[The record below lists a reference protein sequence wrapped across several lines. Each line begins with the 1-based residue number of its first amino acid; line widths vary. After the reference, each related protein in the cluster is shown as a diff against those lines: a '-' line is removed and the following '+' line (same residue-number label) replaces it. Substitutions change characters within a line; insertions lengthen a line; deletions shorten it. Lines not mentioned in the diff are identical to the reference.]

1 MVTPPAVLNISKRG
15 FVFLSC
21 EGTVLLEFYSGENKT
36 VLTGCIRHFK
46 TAALWNLHGADP
58 SNID

>member
-1 MVTPPAVLNISKRG
+1 MVTPPAVLNSSKRG
-15 FVFLSC
+15 FVFLYC
-21 EGTVLLEFYSGENKT
+21 EGTVLLGFYFGETKT

-46 TAALWNLHGADP
+46 TVALWNLHVADP